1 MKTLI
6 ATLLVIYA
14 PIGLS
19 QNSLYQDSLNDTH
32 AVKTRSVAKAPVPEN
47 DREVEDDPGILKDA
61 QTGDPLAQNAYGM
74 IQYQKGNYQEAAKW
88 WLKAANRGHQNAQL
102 SLGKMYEKGIGVEMD
117 YPKAYF
123 LYSISAAQGNQEAAK
138 AKAKLDKK
146 LTPGHRIESKKYY
159 KQYNP

>member
-1 MKTLI
+1 MKSIL

-19 QNSLYQDSLNDTH
+19 QNSIVQDSFNDSH
-32 AVKTRSVAKAPVPEN
+32 AVKTKSVAKAPEN
-47 DREVEDDPGILKDA
+47 DREGEDDPGILKDA

-88 WLKAANRGHQNAQL
+88 WLKAANRGQQASQY

-117 YPKAYF
+117 YPKAFF
-123 LYSISAAQGNQEAAK
+123 LYSISAAQGNKDAAK

-146 LTPGHRIESKKYY
+146 LTPGQRIESKKYY
-159 KQYNP
+159 KQYHP